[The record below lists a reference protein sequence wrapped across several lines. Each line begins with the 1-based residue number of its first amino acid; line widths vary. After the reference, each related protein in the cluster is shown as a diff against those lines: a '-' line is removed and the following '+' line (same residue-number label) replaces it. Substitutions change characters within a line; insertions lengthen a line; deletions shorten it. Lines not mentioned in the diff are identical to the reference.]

1 MARFLVRRDRTI
13 EAITGSIASS
23 QTPPQSLDL
32 ILQSLPAFVFATDR
46 ELRFTAIRG
55 ATLRHL
61 GLDQAAIKELIG
73 KPVGT
78 YFVGPEGEHTLEHLR
93 TALDGG
99 TGTFD
104 HEWQGRAFVCH
115 VAPLMNGE
123 INGTVTV
130 GIDITPRKRLER
142 ELESERQALAEAQ
155 RLAGLG
161 SWVADIV
168 NDRISI
174 SPELARL
181 LGIEPVKEPLPFAK
195 IASLLH
201 PEELPM
207 LVREK
212 DRLLREGGSY
222 DIDHRIVRPDGSVRY
237 VKSRGRVERD
247 AQGRAFRCVGT
258 MWDITA
264 RVEAQQAAEV
274 LAYHDSLTGLPNRSL
289 LSDRIHQAIARS
301 ERELSRFLILF
312 IDLDNFKRI
321 NDSLGHSEGD
331 VLLTEIG
338 QRLRNAIRHTDTV
351 ARAGGDEFVVLISNS
366 NEAEE
371 QTAIRKIQGVFH
383 APFRL
388 RGEEYFVRASIGVA
402 AYPDDARGERELLQ
416 CADAAM
422 YEAKEAGR
430 NAIRK
435 YRGSGNS
442 ALERRMQLEVDLPQ
456 ALRDKQLRLFYQ
468 LLVDAKSL
476 KISGVEALLRWEH
489 PTRGLLLP
497 VTFMDVMEGS
507 EFVAPIADWTVRE
520 AAAQV
525 VEWRKRFNLPLRL
538 NVNFSA
544 RQLASGDHLAARIA
558 QTLAVS
564 GLEPSSL
571 ELEITETAIVQDLE
585 RVIAI
590 LSELRELGVGIAIDD
605 FGTGYNSLSYLK
617 HFPVT
622 ALKIDRSFVAELGV
636 DAFDEA
642 ISYAVAALGKA
653 LNIRVVAEG
662 VETEH
667 QASSLLNLGC
677 DELQGNYFAPPLS
690 AAETEARIEGM
701 WA

>member
-1 MARFLVRRDRTI
+1 M
-13 EAITGSIASS
+13 
-23 QTPPQSLDL
+23 
-32 ILQSLPAFVFATDR
+32 FATDQ
-46 ELRFTAIRG
+46 ELRFTTIRG

-61 GLDQAAIKELIG
+61 GLDQAKIKEMIG
-73 KPVGT
+73 QSVES
-78 YFVGPEGEHTLEHLR
+78 YFVGPEGETTLGHLR
-93 TALDGG
+93 AAAKGAVS
-99 TGTFD
+99 TFD
-104 HEWQGRAFVCH
+104 HEWQGRFYVCH
-115 VAPLMNGE
+115 CAPLMNGE
-123 INGTVTV
+123 ITGTVAV
-130 GIDITPRKRLER
+130 GIDITARKRLER
-142 ELESERQALAEAQ
+142 ELENERRALAEAQ

-161 SWVADIV
+161 SWVADV
-168 NDRISI
+168 TNDRISI

-181 LGIEPVKEPLPFAK
+181 LGTEPVTEPLPFAQ
-195 IASLLH
+195 IAPFLH
-201 PEELPM
+201 PDELPTLM
-207 LVREK
+207 REK

-222 DIDHRIVRPDGSVRY
+222 DIDHRIVRPDGTLRY

-247 AQGRAFRCVGT
+247 AQNRAVRCIGT
-258 MWDITA
+258 MWDVTA

-289 LSDRIHQAIARS
+289 LSDRIRQAIARS
-301 ERELSRFLILF
+301 ERDLSSFLILF

-321 NDSLGHSEGD
+321 NDSLGHAEGD

-366 NEAEE
+366 NDTEE
-371 QTAIRKIQGVFH
+371 QTAIRKIQAVFH

-388 RGEEYFVRASIGVA
+388 RGNEYFVRASIGVA
-402 AYPDDARGERELLQ
+402 AYPDDAKGERELLQ

-422 YEAKEAGR
+422 YEVKQAGR

-435 YRGSGNS
+435 YKGSGNS
-442 ALERRMQLEVDLPQ
+442 ALERRMQLEVDLPK
-456 ALRDKQLRLFYQ
+456 ALREKQLRLFYQ
-468 LLVDAKSL
+468 LLVDAKTL
-476 KISGVEALLRWEH
+476 KISGVEALLRWDH
-489 PTRGLLLP
+489 PTRGMLLP
-497 VTFMDVMEGS
+497 MAFMDIMENS
-507 EFVAPIADWTVRE
+507 EFIASIGDWTVRE
-520 AAAQV
+520 AATQV
-525 VEWRKRFNLPLRL
+525 VDWRKRFKLPLRL

-544 RQLASGDHLAARIA
+544 KQLAYGDHLAERIA
-558 QTLAVS
+558 QTLAIS
-564 GLEPSSL
+564 GLEPSGL

-585 RVIAI
+585 RVITI
-590 LSELRELGVGIAIDD
+590 LTQLRQLGVGIAIDD

-667 QASSLLNLGC
+667 QASALLNLGC
-677 DELQGNYFAPPLS
+677 DELQGYYFAPPLS
-690 AAETEARIEGM
+690 AAETEVRLEGA